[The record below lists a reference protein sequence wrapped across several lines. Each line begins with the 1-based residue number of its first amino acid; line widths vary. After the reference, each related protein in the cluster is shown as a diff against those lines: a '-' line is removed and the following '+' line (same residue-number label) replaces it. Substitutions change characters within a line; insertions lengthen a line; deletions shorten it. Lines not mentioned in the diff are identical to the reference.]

1 MHPIH
6 IFCLL
11 NYLTNSPSSAI
22 NCSIADDG
30 GVELDYGSD
39 DKDEGQTLNF
49 SEIFDENLSSNEESN
64 IVFASENFHST
75 HHRFRVRNYIHFST
89 DYKLSTLPTNT
100 KKKLKKQLIQYLFGY
115 WYLLIKSL
123 PRNKTFYLNKLVLI
137 RDQLKFWRRWAFWYW
152 NHLRE
157 VNSLANSYFSVTYI
171 VYSSLIFFG
180 LTLNLPAM
188 FHLYG
193 LFV

>member
-64 IVFASENFHST
+64 IVFASEISSPLNTVFASETIST
-75 HHRFRVRNYIHFST
+75 SQQIINSQPC
-89 DYKLSTLPTNT
+89 LPTQ
-100 KKKLKKQLIQYLFGY
+100 KK
-115 WYLLIKSL
+115 S
-123 PRNKTFYLNKLVLI
+123 
-137 RDQLKFWRRWAFWYW
+137 
-152 NHLRE
+152 
-157 VNSLANSYFSVTYI
+157 
-171 VYSSLIFFG
+171 
-180 LTLNLPAM
+180 
-188 FHLYG
+188 
-193 LFV
+193 